1 MESFFNSRS
10 KKKII
15 IRVTPP
21 DVETSILKRLGK
33 PKFWVSNNDFYETM
47 GKIYKRASKAALENY
62 FRQKPN
68 IERANKKD
76 EGLIAN

>member
-15 IRVTPP
+15 IRVNPP
-21 DVETSILKRLGK
+21 DVESSILKRLGK

-47 GKIYKRASKAALENY
+47 GKIYKNY